1 MKVVKDIWM
10 KIDYI
15 FTKGQKRQL
24 IGMVVL
30 LILEAFVELLGVIS
44 IYPFIGVVL
53 NQEIIHTTPI
63 LNREYQAL
71 HIQNNNDFLTV
82 LAIGVIGVYLFK
94 NIFNAAAYYARNA
107 FVYNNQRNI
116 GIRLM
121 QSYMQEPYSFF
132 LEKNSA
138 VLMRGVG
145 ADVNGFFDLVMQC
158 LIMLSGCLMMFIF
171 GLYILI
177 TDFVLS
183 LCLIVV
189 MVAFVG
195 IFVRWNKARSF
206 SYGTQSQEAQGKM
219 TQWLQQAFGGAKEI
233 KILKR
238 EQYFVDNYAEYY
250 GTFIR
255 VQKIFSFIN
264 QIPHLILE
272 CFCVVVILLL
282 ITVRLQ
288 AGVDVNTFV
297 PQLSVFAMA
306 LFRLFPRISMINGCL
321 NQVIFNYPYMDN
333 VYNDMKICEE
343 HRYRRA
349 QIAEL
354 GKRENELTFYD
365 KIVMENIHYVY
376 PNTEREVLS
385 GVNLTIHKG
394 EAVAFVGPSGAGKT
408 TLADVFL
415 GIMQLKE
422 GKILCDGKDI
432 DHHIDEWSNMLGY
445 IPQFIFLSD
454 DTIRNNVAFGLNV
467 DDSVDEKV
475 WEALEQAQLKEFVK
489 GLPEGL
495 DTRIGE
501 RGARLSGGQRQR
513 IGIARALYNN
523 PDILVL
529 DEATSALDNETEKA
543 VMESIEHLLG
553 HKTMIIIA
561 HRITTVRNCDAIY
574 RVDEGNIS
582 QVTYEQLQK
591 EVERT
596 PAEHMERDSDYE

>member
-1 MKVVKDIWM
+1 MSFVKDIWV
-10 KIDYI
+10 KVNYI
-15 FTKGQKRQL
+15 FTKGQKKQL
-24 IGMVVL
+24 FGMVAL
-30 LILEAFVELLGVIS
+30 LIMEALVELLGVVS

-53 NQEIIHTTPI
+53 NQEMIHTNPFLSRI
-63 LNREYQAL
+63 YQAL
-71 HIQNNNDFLTV
+71 QIQSNNDFLTV

-94 NIFNAAAYYARNA
+94 NLFNAAAYYARNA
-107 FVYNNQRNI
+107 FVFNNQRNI

-121 QSYMQEPYSFF
+121 QAYMQEPYSFF

-145 ADVNGFFDLVMQC
+145 ADVNGFFTLVMQC
-158 LIMLSGCLMMFIF
+158 LIMLSGCLMMVIF

-177 TDFVLS
+177 ADFVLS

-189 MVAFVG
+189 MSAFVG

-238 EQYFVDNYAEYY
+238 EQYFVDNYAAYY
-250 GTFIR
+250 GTFVR

-282 ITVRLQ
+282 ITIRLR

-306 LFRLFPRISMINGCL
+306 LFRLFPRISQINGCL
-321 NQVIFNYPYMDN
+321 NQIIFNYPYMDN
-333 VYNDMKICEE
+333 VYHDMKICEE
-343 HRYRRA
+343 HKYRRA
-349 QIAEL
+349 QIAEI
-354 GKRENELTFYD
+354 GKKEKELTFQD
-365 KIVMENIHYVY
+365 KIVMENIHYAY

-415 GIMQLKE
+415 GIMQLQE

-467 DDSVDEKV
+467 DDSVDNKV
-475 WEALEQAQLKEFVK
+475 WEALEQAQLKEFVE

-561 HRITTVRNCDAIY
+561 HRITTVRNCDTIY
-574 RVDEGNIS
+574 RVDEGNIT

-591 EVERT
+591 EVERA
-596 PAEHMERDSDYE
+596 PVEHGGKGSDHE

>member
-53 NQEIIHTTPI
+53 NQEMIHTTPF
-63 LNREYQAL
+63 LNRAYQAL

-158 LIMLSGCLMMFIF
+158 LIMFSGCLMMFIF

-206 SYGTQSQEAQGKM
+206 SYGRQSQEAQGKM

-233 KILKR
+233 KILRR

-333 VYNDMKICEE
+333 VYDDMKICEE

-354 GKRENELTFYD
+354 GKREKELTFYD

>member
-53 NQEIIHTTPI
+53 NQEMIHTTPF
-63 LNREYQAL
+63 LNRAYQAL

-501 RGARLSGGQRQR
+501 RGARLSGGQRPPAYRYCQ
-513 IGIARALYNN
+513 G
-523 PDILVL
+523 
-529 DEATSALDNETEKA
+529 
-543 VMESIEHLLG
+543 
-553 HKTMIIIA
+553 
-561 HRITTVRNCDAIY
+561 AI
-574 RVDEGNIS
+574 
-582 QVTYEQLQK
+582 
-591 EVERT
+591 
-596 PAEHMERDSDYE
+596 

>member
-1 MKVVKDIWM
+1 
-10 KIDYI
+10 
-15 FTKGQKRQL
+15 
-24 IGMVVL
+24 
-30 LILEAFVELLGVIS
+30 
-44 IYPFIGVVL
+44 
-53 NQEIIHTTPI
+53 
-63 LNREYQAL
+63 
-71 HIQNNNDFLTV
+71 
-82 LAIGVIGVYLFK
+82 
-94 NIFNAAAYYARNA
+94 
-107 FVYNNQRNI
+107 
-116 GIRLM
+116 
-121 QSYMQEPYSFF
+121 
-132 LEKNSA
+132 
-138 VLMRGVG
+138 
-145 ADVNGFFDLVMQC
+145 
-158 LIMLSGCLMMFIF
+158 
-171 GLYILI
+171 
-177 TDFVLS
+177 
-183 LCLIVV
+183 

>member
-1 MKVVKDIWM
+1 
-10 KIDYI
+10 
-15 FTKGQKRQL
+15 
-24 IGMVVL
+24 
-30 LILEAFVELLGVIS
+30 
-44 IYPFIGVVL
+44 
-53 NQEIIHTTPI
+53 
-63 LNREYQAL
+63 
-71 HIQNNNDFLTV
+71 
-82 LAIGVIGVYLFK
+82 
-94 NIFNAAAYYARNA
+94 
-107 FVYNNQRNI
+107 
-116 GIRLM
+116 
-121 QSYMQEPYSFF
+121 
-132 LEKNSA
+132 
-138 VLMRGVG
+138 
-145 ADVNGFFDLVMQC
+145 
-158 LIMLSGCLMMFIF
+158 
-171 GLYILI
+171 
-177 TDFVLS
+177 
-183 LCLIVV
+183 
-189 MVAFVG
+189 
-195 IFVRWNKARSF
+195 
-206 SYGTQSQEAQGKM
+206 
-219 TQWLQQAFGGAKEI
+219 
-233 KILKR
+233 
-238 EQYFVDNYAEYY
+238 
-250 GTFIR
+250 
-255 VQKIFSFIN
+255 
-264 QIPHLILE
+264 
-272 CFCVVVILLL
+272 
-282 ITVRLQ
+282 
-288 AGVDVNTFV
+288 
-297 PQLSVFAMA
+297 
-306 LFRLFPRISMINGCL
+306 
-321 NQVIFNYPYMDN
+321 
-333 VYNDMKICEE
+333 
-343 HRYRRA
+343 
-349 QIAEL
+349 
-354 GKRENELTFYD
+354 
-365 KIVMENIHYVY
+365 MENIHYVY